1 MSHRLAPSP
10 AISPLS
16 LVLPPYASLPAAP
29 GDAAAMDVDGSDT
42 DKDALEKM
50 VCCCTLAFRALATS
64 LPPSSPSPNANTSHA
79 LLRSTML
86 PARAPHSDSP
96 SSLLHVRD
104 AQMTAVEDAAE
115 STGLS
120 PDDLLTMGEV
130 ICDSNLGESLEL

>member
-1 MSHRLAPSP
+1 
-10 AISPLS
+10 
-16 LVLPPYASLPAAP
+16 
-29 GDAAAMDVDGSDT
+29 MDVDGSDT

-50 VCCCTLAFRALATS
+50 VCCCTLACFRALATS
-64 LPPSSPSPNANTSHA
+64 LPPSCPSLNANTSHA
-79 LLRSTML
+79 NTSHALPRSTML
-86 PARAPHSDSP
+86 PARAPHSHYS

-104 AQMTAVEDAAE
+104 AQVTAVEDAAE